1 MNDALDPDT
10 SAILEGLRRAGEK
23 VAKSLR
29 SRDVGIALP
38 RGGSAGGNAAIL
50 LAPAFAA
57 GLILFAAPPEATIAL
72 PVMLAIALPL
82 VGGLFAIVRVCARPL
97 DVASG
102 LRRLDVELGLKGR
115 LAAAFE
121 FAQAKTRT
129 SFMAAAILDAAPF
142 VALANEHRI
151 LRDATPSV
159 PPRALFTPLIGAALA
174 LLVVWLAPP
183 RARHEIRIDAPD
195 ALSNAPELV
204 ARTTFVETKPEI
216 PPADPRVDTPPPVD
230 TTKSTAKERAGAM
243 DSTQQAHESRGKSGG
258 GRSTAAAPTGSS
270 SESQGF
276 ESAASPPS
284 DKAEPEKSSTAPK
297 KPKKPRK
304 EGPTP
309 EKKVSEQSGSTAGR
323 GTGTGSS
330 KNPGSTDWA
339 SKDQVTSEDED
350 PLEDEPDVDDETD
363 EQEAR
368 GGLQPNLRDRRPA
381 VNRDL
386 TIGFAVPDQPN
397 PDANGRSSGGD
408 TKKSRGVAALVLGV
422 PIPDHVKGQP
432 NPGRTKITQ
441 ERVEPKPDAAEPIDA
456 ESAAARVNPVGP
468 TSSRDLTDAP
478 WLRELVRKYF
488 ERPRT
493 KSRGSQD
500 PQ

>member
-1 MNDALDPDT
+1 MNDALDPQT
-10 SAILEGLRRAGEK
+10 SAILDGLRRAGTK
-23 VAKSLR
+23 VAKNLR
-29 SRDVGIALP
+29 SREVGIALP
-38 RGGSAGGNAAIL
+38 RGGTAGGNAAIL
-50 LAPAFAA
+50 LAPTFAA
-57 GLILFAAPPEATIAL
+57 VLILFAASPEATIAL

-82 VGGLFAIVRVCARPL
+82 VGALFAIVRACARPL

-121 FAQAKTRT
+121 FASAQTRT
-129 SFMAAAILDAAPF
+129 PFMAAAILDAAPY
-142 VALANEHRI
+142 VELANEHRI
-151 LRDATPSV
+151 LRDPTPSV
-159 PPRALFTPLIGAALA
+159 SPRALFTPLLGALLA

-183 RARHEIRIDAPD
+183 RAMLEARLDAPA
-195 ALSNAPELV
+195 ALPRSPELV
-204 ARTTFVETKPEI
+204 AKQPPGETKPEV
-216 PPADPRVDTPPPVD
+216 PAAEARVDPPPPVD
-230 TTKSTAKERAGAM
+230 AGKSVSKERVGAM
-243 DSTQQAHESRGKSGG
+243 DSSQQAHESRGKSGG

-304 EGPTP
+304 EVPTP
-309 EKKVSEQSGSTAGR
+309 PKKVSEQSGSTAGR

-339 SKDQVTSEDED
+339 SRDQVTSEDEE

-386 TIGFAVPDQPN
+386 TIGFGVPDQPN

-408 TKKSRGVAALVLGV
+408 MKKSRGVAALVLGV

-441 ERVEPKPDAAEPIDA
+441 ERVEPKPDAAEPITA
-456 ESAAARVNPVGP
+456 EPAAPRANPVGP